1 MSSLKLKHSSGNGT
15 LINAPASN
23 PSADITLKVPS
34 TTGSAGQV
42 LKVASANHSSTNA
55 ELEFGGPP
63 RPYRNL
69 IINGAMNVA
78 QRGTSTTTDAAF
90 ALDRWKHSSN
100 GLGVTITNSQQSL
113 TSSDTPYSY
122 GFRKSNR
129 LALASA
135 GTAGAAHFLEFLYTA
150 EAQDIANSGWDYTST
165 SSYVTISFWAR
176 ASSTQ
181 TYGCVFETNDGTAYL
196 YPKTFALTANTWTK
210 VSFSVPGNSNL
221 TVNNDTGAGLL
232 IKVFPYLGTTYS
244 GGTDATW
251 AAASGN
257 GYGSMGNTST
267 WLAAGASTFD
277 LTGVQLEVGDTATT
291 FEHTSYGDE
300 LAKCQ
305 RYCNVFPS
313 SNQGYGAV
321 VTGYC
326 VGSTLCQGAL
336 TFPDMRAAPTA
347 SVTGNFRI
355 LHEGSA
361 TALSA
366 LDGVNLSA
374 NSALVRFYVSSGL
387 TTGNAGMLTANN
399 DTSAKYILSAEL

>member
-1 MSSLKLKHSSGNGT
+1 MS
-15 LINAPASN
+15 
-23 PSADITLKVPS
+23 TLKVNTINAA
-34 TTGSAGQV
+34 TTGQP
-42 LKVASANHSSTNA
+42 VAVDVKNPKT
-55 ELEFGGPP
+55 F
-63 RPYRNL
+63 RNL
-69 IINGAMNVA
+69 IINGDQSIA
-78 QRGTSTTTDAAF
+78 QRGTSSTTDAAF
-90 ALDRWKHSSN
+90 VMDRWKVSSS
-100 GLGVTITNSQQSL
+100 GLGVTVTNSQQTLS
-113 TSSDTPYSY
+113 SSDTPYDY
-122 GFRKSNR
+122 GFRNYNR

-135 GTAGAAHFLEFLYTA
+135 GTTGAGNYIQFWYTV
-150 EAQDIANSGWDYTST
+150 EAQDLAKSGWDYTSS
-165 SSYVTISFWAR
+165 SSYITISFWAR
-176 ASSTQ
+176 ASSSQ

-196 YPKTFALTANTWTK
+196 YPKSFALTANTWEK
-210 VSFSVPGNSNL
+210 HSFKVPGNSNL
-221 TVNNDTGAGLL
+221 TVNNDNGAGLV
-232 IKVFPYLGTTYS
+232 IKIYPYLGTNYS